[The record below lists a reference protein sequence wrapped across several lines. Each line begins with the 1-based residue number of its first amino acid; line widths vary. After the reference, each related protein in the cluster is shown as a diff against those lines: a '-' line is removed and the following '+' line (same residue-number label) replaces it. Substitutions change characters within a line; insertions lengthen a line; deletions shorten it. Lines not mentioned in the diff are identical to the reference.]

1 LIWESSFYT
10 SRFFND
16 YAGAQFPQCFGS
28 PRRQSNAALTRKGLA
43 RHSYRKGHELPP
55 HGLVVEG
62 QTDHEELASALTRQG
77 VSRPDALK
85 LLKKMILPFP
95 EYCPGTPSSS
105 FRGASS
111 DHYHEGIASNYRAF
125 LYRTRSWSLA
135 ALLLLVNA
143 YVCHDLFG
151 IEYLRHMGSIEG
163 AYVGISRY
171 MLEHWR
177 DYSWF
182 PAWYAGIPAQNTY
195 PPLLHW
201 IVALAALLG
210 RTSPAHAHHFVTAL
224 FYCLGPITLFALV
237 LRLSGSARAA
247 FFAGMVYS
255 ALSPSEWL
263 MPAVGH
269 ATGQFHPE
277 RLLALVYY
285 GEGPHVSSLTLIPLA
300 ILLLD
305 LALDRK
311 RVGYF
316 VSAAFAFAAVAL
328 TNWIGAVGLAL
339 GVVAY
344 ILAKQIPGKL
354 FTRDIGLVILI
365 AVTAYCLAVPWIPPS
380 TIQAVQINS
389 RLVGADYTHTGAEM
403 LRWAPAILATL
414 LLLKL
419 ILRRAPPHFQFA
431 VYFAFLTALVPLA
444 VTWLHVAIVPQPER
458 YHLEMELALALLLG
472 LVLDAAIRR
481 LPERAAALGTV
492 LLMLALI
499 WPLKSYRGYASYGLI
514 KSIDITTTSE
524 WRTAQWLN
532 QHWSGGRVLL
542 PGSTGYWLTAFSDT
556 PEIWGG
562 FDQGLLLPVYFIAR
576 HEIGSGDA
584 AGAQAAEIAVLWF
597 KALGVQAVG
606 VTGPGSTEVYKDFRN
621 PNEFEG
627 VLQPLWRDGGDVL
640 YSVGGSPSLAHV
652 VAPSELVAKTPINGI
667 DVAPLRPYV
676 AALENPQY
684 PAASFDWS
692 SLHSAQIQTNLS
704 PNSVVSI
711 QISWSAGWHAQI
723 NGASVPVLKDGLG
736 FIYLVPKVTGP
747 VSISIYY
754 DGGVE
759 MKIAHAISITTL
771 VLLLLACAWSWLGG
785 RRHLIGHE

>member
-1 LIWESSFYT
+1 MS
-10 SRFFND
+10 
-16 YAGAQFPQCFGS
+16 
-28 PRRQSNAALTRKGLA
+28 
-43 RHSYRKGHELPP
+43 H
-55 HGLVVEG
+55 
-62 QTDHEELASALTRQG
+62 
-77 VSRPDALK
+77 
-85 LLKKMILPFP
+85 
-95 EYCPGTPSSS
+95 
-105 FRGASS
+105 
-111 DHYHEGIASNYRAF
+111 RAF
-125 LYRTRSWSLA
+125 PLRTHCWLLA
-135 ALLLLVNA
+135 ALLFVVNA
-143 YVCHDLFG
+143 YVCRGLFG

-163 AYVGISRY
+163 AYIGISRY
-171 MLEHWR
+171 MLDHWR
-177 DYSWF
+177 DFSWF

-201 IVALAALLG
+201 IVALAALLRG
-210 RTSPAHAHHFVTAL
+210 ISLAQAHHWVTAIL
-224 FYCLGPITLFALV
+224 YCLGPITLFALT

-247 FFAGMVYS
+247 FIAGMFYS

-263 MPAVGH
+263 MPDIGR

-305 LALDRK
+305 LALER
-311 RVGYF
+311 RRIGYF
-316 VSAAFAFAAVAL
+316 VSAALAFAAVAL

-344 ILAKQIPGKL
+344 VLARQVSGKL

-380 TIQAVQINS
+380 TIQVVQINS

-419 ILRRAPPHFQFA
+419 ILRRAPSHFQFA
-431 VYFAFLTALVPLA
+431 IYFAFLTALVPLA
-444 VTWLHVAIVPQPER
+444 ITWANVAIVPQPER
-458 YHLEMELALALLLG
+458 YHLEMELALALLVG
-472 LVLDAAIRR
+472 LLLDAGVRR
-481 LPERAAALGTV
+481 LPERAATLVTV

-499 WPLKSYRGYASYGLI
+499 WPLKSYREYASYGLI

-532 QHWSGGRVLL
+532 QHWNGGRVLL

-562 FDQGLLLPVYFIAR
+562 FDQGLLLPVYYIAR
-576 HEIGSGDA
+576 YEIGSGDA
-584 AGAQAAEIAVLWF
+584 AGAQAAEIAILWF
-597 KALGVQAVG
+597 KALGVQAVE
-606 VTGPGSTEVYKDFRN
+606 VSGPGSTEEYKDFRN
-621 PNEFEG
+621 PREFEG
-627 VLQPLWRDGGDVL
+627 VLQPLWRDRGDVL
-640 YSVGGSPSLAHV
+640 YSVGGSPSLAHI
-652 VAPSELVAKTPINGI
+652 VAPSDLVARTPIDGI

-676 AALENPQY
+676 AALENSQY
-684 PAASFDWS
+684 PAASFEWTS
-692 SLHSAQIQTNLS
+692 RHSAQIQTNLP
-704 PNSVVSI
+704 PNRVVSI

-723 NGASVPVLKDGLG
+723 NGASVPLHKDGLG
-736 FIYLVPKVTGP
+736 FMYLVPRTIGP
-747 VSISIYY
+747 ASISIYY

-759 MKIAHAISITTL
+759 MKIAHAVSIATL
-771 VLLLLACAWSWLGG
+771 ALLILACISPPGFRPG
-785 RRHLIGHE
+785 RLRQAKDRLTRK